1 MNGDEAYT
9 EKQYI
14 IDRKLGRFFQLGE
27 GRSLSMQKAY
37 EAASRTVLRTEHVE
51 RYLPL
56 VKRIAGRLAMSL
68 PSHVDEDDLIGY
80 GVFGLLDA
88 WQRFD
93 PARGVKFETY
103 ASLRIRGA
111 IIDGLR
117 AMDWVP
123 HSARQKVKH
132 VQEAFAELEN
142 RLGRAATT
150 EEVAQ
155 YLQMDRQELDGLLL
169 QGQMLMLT
177 SFDELAVSED
187 GDNSGTPLNL
197 LLDPEA
203 QEAFQAIEKEEQYRI
218 LAEAVDKLPEKEKLV
233 VALYYQEELTLKEI
247 AAVMKL
253 SESRISQLH
262 SQAILRLR
270 GRLSRQ
276 KKNLF

>member
-1 MNGDEAYT
+1 
-9 EKQYI
+9 
-14 IDRKLGRFFQLGE
+14 
-27 GRSLSMQKAY
+27 MQKAY
-37 EAASRTVLRTEHVE
+37 EAAIKPAWSSEHVE
-51 RYLPL
+51 KFLPL

-68 PSHVDEDDLIGY
+68 PPHIDEDDLLGY

-88 WQRFD
+88 LERFD
-93 PARGVKFETY
+93 PGRGVKFETY

-123 HSARQKVKH
+123 HSARMKVKQ
-132 VQEAFAELEN
+132 VQEAFADLEFQ
-142 RLGRAATT
+142 LGRNAHP
-150 EEVAQ
+150 EEVANH
-155 YLQMDRQELDGLLL
+155 LGVDSKEILGVLV
-169 QGQMLMLT
+169 QGQMLTLT
-177 SFDELAVSED
+177 SLDELASAGEGEFSPID
-187 GDNSGTPLNL
+187 MLS
-197 LLDPEA
+197 DPSA
-203 QEAFQAIEKEEQYRI
+203 QEEFKSIEALEQQRI
-218 LAEAVDKLPEKEKLV
+218 LAEAVDKLPEKEQLV

-247 AAVMKL
+247 AAVLKL